1 MAGVK
6 QFRRDNLRLLI
17 DQSGQQAQLA
27 ERVGLSPAHVS
38 QMATLDKG
46 MGDIVARRIETAF
59 ALPAGAMDLP
69 ELGGSVADFSADAA
83 SRSKPEAAAQSSG
96 LNTIPELIADLK
108 AGRMIVLMDDEDR
121 ENEGDLLMCADAVR
135 PEDINFM
142 ARFGRGLVCLTLTQE
157 KCRNL
162 RLPLMVSDN
171 GSGFGTNFTVSIEAA
186 QGVTTGISAHDRAHT
201 VRTAVKADAKP
212 EDVVQPG
219 HIFPLMAQP
228 GGVLT
233 RAGHTEAGCDLARM
247 AGRTPASV
255 ICEILKDDGTM
266 ARRPDLEVFAREHG
280 LKIGTIAD
288 LIRYRLDNEH
298 SVERVAETHVQTEFG
313 EFRLVT
319 YQDTVDNTV
328 HLAMVKGS
336 ISMSQPTLVR
346 VHIRNMLQDVLSVRH
361 GDFSWPV
368 RRALER
374 VAEEGAGVVVLLR
387 KPESPRELVQQIV
400 GLNKPD
406 EQHEATGPVLRTYG
420 LGAQILS
427 DLGVRKMRVLSAP
440 KRMQGISGFGLEVV
454 EYVPCD

>member
-1 MAGVK
+1 MNAMTPP
-6 QFRRDNLRLLI
+6 
-17 DQSGQQAQLA
+17 LA
-27 ERVGLSPAHVS
+27 N
-38 QMATLDKG
+38 TD
-46 MGDIVARRIETAF
+46 
-59 ALPAGAMDLP
+59 
-69 ELGGSVADFSADAA
+69 
-83 SRSKPEAAAQSSG
+83 
-96 LNTIPELIADLK
+96 LNTIPELVADLK
-108 AGRMIVLMDDEDR
+108 AGRMVILMDDEDR

-142 ARFGRGLVCLTLTQE
+142 ARYGRGLVCLTLTQD
-157 KCRNL
+157 KCRAL

-186 QGVTTGISAHDRAHT
+186 SGVTTGISAQDRAHT
-201 VRTAVKADAKP
+201 VRVAVKADAKP

-233 RAGHTEAGCDLARM
+233 RAGHTEAGCDLARI
-247 AGRTPASV
+247 AGRTPAAV
-255 ICEILKDDGTM
+255 ICEVLKDDGTM
-266 ARRPDLEVFAREHG
+266 ARRPDLEAFAAEHG

-298 SVERVAETHVQTEFG
+298 TVERIAETHVQTEFG
-313 EFRLVT
+313 EFRLVS
-319 YQDTVDNTV
+319 YQDTVDNTI
-328 HLAMVKGS
+328 HLALVKGA
-336 ISMSQPTLVR
+336 IDGRKPTLVR
-346 VHIRNMLQDVLSVRH
+346 VHIRNMLQDVLGVRH

-368 RRALER
+368 RRALQR
-374 VAEEGAGVVVLLR
+374 VAEEGQGVVVLLR

-406 EQHEATGPVLRTYG
+406 EAHEHTPPALRTYG

-427 DLGVRKMRVLSAP
+427 DLGVRQMRVLSSP
-440 KRMQGISGFGLEVV
+440 KKMHGLSGFGLEVV